1 MQSSPS
7 AVSTL
12 PAVTSAIA
20 DDEEAERIRRLIARM
35 TEAKRMLDG
44 LLASLV
50 LVETT
55 MTASAP
61 DGPAH

>member
-1 MQSSPS
+1 MQSNPS
-7 AVSTL
+7 ST
-12 PAVTSAIA
+12 PAVPEAPSVIA
-20 DDEEAERIRRLIARM
+20 GDEEAERIRCLVARM

-44 LLASLV
+44 LLANLA
-50 LVETT
+50 LVEMS